1 MISAPAVDIGES
13 FDTISRPCSDVPEPA
28 KDILDHSVLF
38 MAPNKINIPA
48 LKEHFVRE
56 GRINISDITTIVN
69 MAAQI
74 FRTEPNV
81 LDISGEVRVAGDLH
95 GSYYDFLKLLEV
107 GGDPSEF
114 SYLFLGDYVD
124 RGFFGCELLIHM
136 LALKINYPT
145 SFFMIRGNHESKHL
159 TEHFNFKRECIY
171 KYNSDVYYAF
181 LSVFDTMPFAALIGE
196 KRFFCVHA
204 GISPQLKK
212 IDALNGINR
221 FREIPDTGMVTDML
235 WSDPVP
241 AELDPSNTVTFIDNS
256 ARNCSYYYGA
266 TAVRQ
271 FLRANSLVALVRGH
285 ECKDTGFEMQF
296 PRSGTN
302 PFPTVITLFSCP
314 NYVDSFKN
322 QAAILL
328 VKKEKIH
335 FRQFSASPHPYFLPN
350 FIDVFHLSLPYVA
363 ENIAS
368 MLLEILKFCSTPGEG
383 EDKDTSLAARR
394 GEITTKI
401 HAVARLCGM
410 FQTLRQENEA
420 VVLLKG
426 FSDGTLQ
433 KGLLLGGKTAIREAL
448 SSFQRAMEVDKPNLA
463 RPSPK
468 SDSAAE
474 KAAKE
479 LAYGSSSKE
488 KEGGASSSSTPSSSS
503 SSSSSDGKKG
513 EDDEGEEV
521 LASGRKRVSTYLR
534 RLSSDQQLK
543 APLPSPSS
551 ANAPRV
557 SSPSTKAVATR
568 AAGAGEKHSE
578 SFTLDLPG
586 MGANEEEGKQAKK

>member
-1 MISAPAVDIGES
+1 
-13 FDTISRPCSDVPEPA
+13 
-28 KDILDHSVLF
+28 
-38 MAPNKINIPA
+38 
-48 LKEHFVRE
+48 
-56 GRINISDITTIVN
+56 
-69 MAAQI
+69 
-74 FRTEPNV
+74 
-81 LDISGEVRVAGDLH
+81 
-95 GSYYDFLKLLEV
+95 
-107 GGDPSEF
+107 
-114 SYLFLGDYVD
+114 
-124 RGFFGCELLIHM
+124 
-136 LALKINYPT
+136 
-145 SFFMIRGNHESKHL
+145 
-159 TEHFNFKRECIY
+159 
-171 KYNSDVYYAF
+171 
-181 LSVFDTMPFAALIGE
+181 
-196 KRFFCVHA
+196 
-204 GISPQLKK
+204 
-212 IDALNGINR
+212 
-221 FREIPDTGMVTDML
+221 
-235 WSDPVP
+235 
-241 AELDPSNTVTFIDNS
+241 
-256 ARNCSYYYGA
+256 
-266 TAVRQ
+266 
-271 FLRANSLVALVRGH
+271 
-285 ECKDTGFEMQF
+285 
-296 PRSGTN
+296 
-302 PFPTVITLFSCP
+302 
-314 NYVDSFKN
+314 
-322 QAAILL
+322 
-328 VKKEKIH
+328 
-335 FRQFSASPHPYFLPN
+335 
-350 FIDVFHLSLPYVA
+350 
-363 ENIAS
+363 